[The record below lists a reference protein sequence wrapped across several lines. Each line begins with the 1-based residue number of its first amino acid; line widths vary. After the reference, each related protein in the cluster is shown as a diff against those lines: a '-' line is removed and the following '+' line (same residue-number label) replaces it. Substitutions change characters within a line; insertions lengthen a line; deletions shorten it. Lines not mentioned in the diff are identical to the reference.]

1 MSRLL
6 TEEQENFVRKNIKGI
21 GNKELTKMIN
31 KKFNL
36 DIQASQIKSWKN
48 NRRLSS
54 GLDGRYHKGHIPANK
69 GKHQAITGRM
79 SETMFKP
86 GNRPNNWMPVGT
98 IRKKADGY
106 FYKKIK
112 NDGLFQRRWKQ
123 LHRIIW
129 EEAKGPIPKGQKLI
143 FLDGN
148 KEHVKLNNL
157 ALVSLQESL
166 EINRNG
172 LIFSDGELTKTGIN
186 IAKLNVKKNT
196 RKRKNRRNKYD
207 KTN

>member
-6 TEEQENFVRKNIKGI
+6 TEEQEYFVRKNIKGI

-31 KKFNL
+31 EKFNL
-36 DIQASQIKSWKN
+36 DIQVSQKKFWKR

-54 GLDGRYHKGHIPANK
+54 GLDGRYQKGHIPANK
-69 GKHQAITGRM
+69 GKHHAITGRM
-79 SETMFKP
+79 GETIFKA
-86 GNRPNNWMPVGT
+86 GHRPKNWVPVGT
-98 IRKKADGY
+98 IRGKTDGY
-106 FYKKIK
+106 LYKKVK
-112 NDGLFQRRWKQ
+112 NDGPVQERWKS

-129 EEAKGPIPKGQKLI
+129 EEAKGPIPKGHKLI
-143 FLDGN
+143 FLDRN
-148 KEHVKLNNL
+148 RKNVTLSNL

-196 RKRKNRRNKYD
+196 IKRKSRRNKND